1 MPTNGDMS
9 AAIAS
14 RSYEDSSGSQM
25 KQYREKLVTEQH
37 DTQKLTESVEGRR
50 VLESVRT
57 VHDRLAKL
65 LANAP
70 AGTIATRIRR
80 DLEDIRDSLNV

>member
-1 MPTNGDMS
+1 
-9 AAIAS
+9 
-14 RSYEDSSGSQM
+14 M
-25 KQYREKLVTEQH
+25 KQHRDEQKQKELVEE
-37 DTQKLTESVEGRR
+37 TQKLTESVEGRR
-50 VLESVRT
+50 VLEGVRSV
-57 VHDRLAKL
+57 HERLAKL

>member
-25 KQYREKLVTEQH
+25 KEYREKLETQQH
-37 DTQKLTESVEGRR
+37 DTTKLTESVEGKRL
-50 VLESVRT
+50 LESVRG
-57 VHDRLAKL
+57 VHSRLAKL
-65 LANAP
+65 LATAP
-70 AGTIATRIRR
+70 PGTIATRIRR